1 MIENPSRKFLPV
13 AVPCLVIMIFIMIF
27 KKSLTSFGFDINFL
41 IFANLLLYLLSYF
54 SFIIQVKGIE
64 SKSAHAFVRGLY
76 ASLMLKMF
84 VVIGAVFIYI
94 YVFGGSVNMPA
105 LFIAMVIYL
114 FYTSIEVVQL
124 MKIARKKPNA

>member
-1 MIENPSRKFLPV
+1 MIDNPSRKFLPV
-13 AVPCLVIMIFIMIF
+13 AVPCLSIMIVIMIF
-27 KKSLTSFGFDINFL
+27 KKPLASFGFDINFL

-54 SFIIQVKGIE
+54 SFIIQVKGIAA
-64 SKSAHAFVRGLY
+64 KSAHAFVRGLY

-84 VVIGAVFIYI
+84 VVIGAIFIYI
-94 YVFGGSVNMPA
+94 YVFGGIVNMPA

>member
-1 MIENPSRKFLPV
+1 MIENSSRKFLPV
-13 AVPCLVIMIFIMIF
+13 AVPCLVIMIVIMIF
-27 KKSLTSFGFDINFL
+27 KKPLTSFGLDINFL

-54 SFIIQVKGIE
+54 SFIIQINGIG

-84 VVIGAVFIYI
+84 VVIGAIFIYI
-94 YVFGGSVNMPA
+94 YAFGGIVNIPA

-114 FYTSIEVVQL
+114 FYTSIEVAQL

>member
-13 AVPCLVIMIFIMIF
+13 AVPCLSIMIVIMIF
-27 KKSLTSFGFDINFL
+27 KKTLTSFGFDINFL

-54 SFIIQVKGIE
+54 SFIIQVKGIA
-64 SKSAHAFVRGLY
+64 SKSAHAFVNGLY

-84 VVIGAVFIYI
+84 VVIGAIFIYI
-94 YVFGGSVNMPA
+94 YAFGGIVNMPA

>member
-64 SKSAHAFVRGLY
+64 SKSAHAFVRGIY
-76 ASLMLKMF
+76 GSLMLKMF

>member
-13 AVPCLVIMIFIMIF
+13 AIPCLVIMILILVFR
-27 KKSLTSFGFDINFL
+27 KPLNSFGFDINFL

-54 SFIIQVKGIE
+54 SFIIQIKGIE

-76 ASLMLKMF
+76 ASLILKMF
-84 VVIGAVFIYI
+84 VIIGAIFFYI
-94 YVFGGSVNMPA
+94 YAFHGVVNIPA
-105 LFIAMVIYL
+105 LFTAMVIYL
-114 FYTSIEVVQL
+114 IYTSIEVIQL

>member
-1 MIENPSRKFLPV
+1 MIDNPSRKFLPV
-13 AVPCLVIMIFIMIF
+13 AVPCLSIMIVIMIF
-27 KKSLTSFGFDINFL
+27 KKPLASFGFDINFL

-54 SFIIQVKGIE
+54 SFIIQVKGIAA
-64 SKSAHAFVRGLY
+64 KSAHAFVRGLY

-84 VVIGAVFIYI
+84 VVIGAIFIYI
-94 YVFGGSVNMPA
+94 YVFDGIVNMPA

-114 FYTSIEVVQL
+114 VYTSIEVVQL